1 MKRKRTPSSQ
11 EPDFNSPQLREIA
24 EAFLQR
30 RQAIRYKAG
39 FKLEREFIETH
50 EGTTERLNLDLQA
63 DGQLRLSVWED
74 GEMWFGISVRAPGR
88 NQGWAFQDNFHGS
101 VLDVSAQTLVVMV
114 EQSLAAGFRPGVTDR
129 VEYRE
134 QMRAVWARVPP
145 H

>member
-30 RQAIRYKAG
+30 GKAIRYKAG
-39 FKLEREFIETH
+39 FKLEREFTETR
-50 EGTTERLNLDLQA
+50 ESTSERLNLDLED
-63 DGQLRLSVWED
+63 DGLLRLSVWED

-101 VLDVSAQTLVVMV
+101 VLDVAAQTLVVMV
-114 EQSLAAGFRPGVTDR
+114 EQSLAAGFRTGITDR

-134 QMRAVWARVPP
+134 QLRLVWSRVRP